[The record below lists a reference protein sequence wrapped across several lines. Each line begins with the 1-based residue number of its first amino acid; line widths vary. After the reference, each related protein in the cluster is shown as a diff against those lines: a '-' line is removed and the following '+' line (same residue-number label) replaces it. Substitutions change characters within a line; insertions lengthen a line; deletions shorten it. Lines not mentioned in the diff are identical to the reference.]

1 MLVGCWGHHAWLSVF
16 LQTIRCGRIGP
27 CDGKGTGSHS
37 ILSRLVAASVRRGL
51 GTTAA
56 TGRECWPDC
65 SAWCGTALRWDH
77 FGNLKAAWHVL
88 RGSQAWAPYPDND
101 PEAARRHM
109 ARFFRMANR
118 AGRLRFDPRL
128 AAELEV
134 AWWQAH
140 RAQQHD
146 AQVTY
151 DDLVTAM
158 VRFYCYVYQADP
170 ADVRRAA
177 ELRVQAMAL
186 SDAWVAAGCHLDDP
200 TLAEER
206 LGARWP
212 LMPRSATPATA
223 ELSRLSSRRLSR
235 RSAASLFPTGRSSRQ
250 CVS

>member
-1 MLVGCWGHHAWLSVF
+1 MVASLPSDDPVRKDRAMRGQRHRFAFDPVAVGRSECEAWVGYYRRDWLRMLAGLLGM
-16 LQTIRCGRIGP
+16 
-27 CDGKGTGSHS
+27 
-37 ILSRLVAASVRRGL
+37 VRHGF
-51 GTTAA
+51 
-56 TGRECWPDC
+56 
-65 SAWCGTALRWDH
+65 ALRP

-118 AGRLRFDPRL
+118 AGRLRGDPRL

-134 AWWQAH
+134 AWWHAH

-158 VRFYCYVYQADP
+158 VRFYCYVYQADA

-177 ELRVQAMAL
+177 ELRVKAMAL

-206 LGARWP
+206 LTLVASYAALREAADRGTVASGP
-212 LMPRSATPATA
+212 SRS
-223 ELSRLSSRRLSR
+223 RGIR
-235 RSAASLFPTGRSSRQ
+235 
-250 CVS
+250 